1 MKYYVYRW
9 IRLDKNEPFYIGIGT
24 KTKNDI
30 KYGTFTRASSDKK
43 NNTIWKSI
51 KDKTSILIQIVLESD
66 DYNFIKCKEKEFINL
81 YGRIDLG
88 TGCLANMTDGGEG
101 TVGVIVSEKSRK
113 LRGIN
118 AKNRIRCQTSYT
130 KMTNTRKENN
140 FMQTQETKDKI
151 SSTKSMPIIQWSLD
165 GKYIKLWKSASQAA
179 RVLQISKESITQA
192 ACLSNKKVYT
202 SAGYIW
208 TYEKDPLDKYYL
220 ALIRVNS
227 GKIRSNISV
236 NQKNEIKED
245 YLRLSIN
252 FTKKIELYKY
262 LGEKY
267 NINYSTVRAIVY
279 NF

>member
-9 IRLDKNEPFYIGIGT
+9 IRLDKNEPFYVGIGT

-30 KYGTFTRASSDKK
+30 EYGTFTRAVADKK
-43 NNTIWKSI
+43 NNTIWKDI

-66 DYNFIKCKEKEFINL
+66 DYEFIKCKEKEFINL

-101 TVGVIVSEKSRK
+101 TVGVIVSENSRK

-118 AKNRIRCQTSYT
+118 AKNRIRCQSSYI
-130 KMTNTRKENN
+130 KMTNTRKKNN

-208 TYEKDPLDKYYL
+208 TYEKDPLDKYHL

-236 NQKNEIKED
+236 DQKNEIKED

-267 NINYSTVRAIVY
+267 NVNYSTVRAIVY
-279 NF
+279 NL